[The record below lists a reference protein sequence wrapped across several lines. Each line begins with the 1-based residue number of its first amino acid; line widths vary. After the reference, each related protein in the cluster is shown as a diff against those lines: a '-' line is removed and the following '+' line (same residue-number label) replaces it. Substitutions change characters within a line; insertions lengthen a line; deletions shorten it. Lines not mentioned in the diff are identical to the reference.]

1 MINNAYHF
9 SLCLQSHEMV
19 KLKVLHKINTKYT
32 NILISTPRL
41 VLFYFL
47 NASWLTEERTITS
60 HPSQLS
66 SQNSIMRINWGR
78 QKRGQ
83 SYYLTSNFLEF

>member
-32 NILISTPRL
+32 NTLISTPRL

-47 NASWLTEERTITS
+47 NASLLTEERTITS

-66 SQNSIMRINWGR
+66 SQKFNHENKLG
-78 QKRGQ
+78 QAKKRAILLPNQ
-83 SYYLTSNFLEF
+83 QFP